1 MGRWSHLDTDEERLP
16 EGMVRIGYDADDET
30 YTFRDERD
38 GSIWESAPGC
48 RYGRL
53 RQISEGTRSNV
64 GQQRPRASTM
74 PMAPPPPYSDEAP
87 NASFTDILRAHAADM
102 ARAQPPAAPQR
113 SSTQYLEPQRPSWR
127 HELMPLLHFFT
138 LIGLFLVGVFWL
150 LGGFDSILSN
160 DGALQKVVCGEK
172 ATPYVIQR
180 GDTCWAI
187 SQRIG
192 VQVDDLLDANQRL
205 DCDHLALGKTICLPE
220 GKIA

>member
-138 LIGLFLVGVFWL
+138 LIEGRVRRKSDPVRDSTGRYV
-150 LGGFDSILSN
+150 LGDFAKDRRSSRRPFGRKS
-160 DGALQKVVCGEK
+160 
-172 ATPYVIQR
+172 
-180 GDTCWAI
+180 
-187 SQRIG
+187 
-192 VQVDDLLDANQRL
+192 
-205 DCDHLALGKTICLPE
+205 KT
-220 GKIA
+220 